1 MAMDAKTLL
10 DLAKA
15 PAVARHAVQTM
26 ELDTRLSEEIA
37 AIETVVGNLRALLFL
52 KGVVATDFYHSK
64 AKEMAFSGEE
74 TKVLPRVR
82 WDARYGT
89 PCFQWERLTRRT
101 FPITES
107 EARRFKK
114 TRGTYVG
121 LVKKNGRKVLMRVC
135 LSGKV
140 VPLQKATDAVARSTF
155 DKEPAWAQFAG
166 ESAEAKLRQ
175 LRKQARQIT
184 AIAKHLS
191 LLKTL
196 AKVKED

>member
-1 MAMDAKTLL
+1 MDAKTLL

-15 PAVARHAVQTM
+15 PVATRHAIQEH
-26 ELDTRLSEEIA
+26 ELGANLSEELT
-37 AIETVVGNLRALLFL
+37 AIEKAVGNLRALLFL
-52 KGVVATDFYHSK
+52 KGVVATDFYYTK

-74 TKVLPRVR
+74 TKVLPRIR
-82 WDARYGT
+82 WDDRYGT

-101 FPITES
+101 FPISES
-107 EARRFKK
+107 EVRLFKK

-121 LVKKNGRKVLMRVC
+121 LVNKNGRKVRMKVC

-196 AKVKED
+196 AKV

>member
-1 MAMDAKTLL
+1 MTMNAKTLL

-15 PAVARHAVQTM
+15 PVAARHAVQTR
-26 ELDTRLSEEIA
+26 ELDACFAEGVV
-37 AIETVVGNLRALLFL
+37 AIEAAVSNLRALLFL

-64 AKEMAFSGEE
+64 AKEMAFSDEE

-82 WDARYGT
+82 WDERYGT
-89 PCFQWERLTRRT
+89 PNFQWERLTRRT
-101 FPITES
+101 FPISES
-107 EARRFKK
+107 EALQFKK

-121 LVKKNGRKVLMRVC
+121 FVRKNGRKVRMKVC

-155 DKEPAWAQFAG
+155 DKEPTWAQFAG
-166 ESAEAKLRQ
+166 ESAEAKLRK
-175 LRKQARQIT
+175 LRKIARQVT

-191 LLKTL
+191 LLKALVT
-196 AKVKED
+196 VKED

>member
-1 MAMDAKTLL
+1 MAMDAKALL
-10 DLAKA
+10 DLAKE
-15 PAVARHAVQTM
+15 PVAMRHSIHEH
-26 ELDTRLSEEIA
+26 ELDTCLSDEIT
-37 AIETVVGNLRALLFL
+37 AIETAVGNLRAILFL
-52 KGVVATDFYHSK
+52 KGILATDFYHSK
-64 AKEMAFSGEE
+64 AKEMAFSREE

-82 WDARYGT
+82 WDDRYGT

-101 FPITES
+101 FPIS
-107 EARRFKK
+107 EREAKQFKK

-121 LVKKNGRKVLMRVC
+121 LVKRNGRKVRMKVC

-196 AKVKED
+196 VKVKED

>member
-1 MAMDAKTLL
+1 MAMDAKTIL
-10 DLAKA
+10 DLANG
-15 PAVARHAVQTM
+15 PAAMRHVNLDR
-26 ELDTRLSEEIA
+26 ELDNCAAEEVA
-37 AIETVVGNLRALLFL
+37 AIEKAASNLRSILFL
-52 KGVVATDFYHSK
+52 KGILATDFYHSK
-64 AKEMAFSGEE
+64 AKEMAFSEEE

-82 WDARYGT
+82 WDDRYGT

-101 FPITES
+101 FPIS
-107 EARRFKK
+107 EREAKQFKK

-121 LVKKNGRKVLMRVC
+121 LVKKNGRKVRMKVC

-140 VPLQKATDAVARSTF
+140 IPLQKATDAVARSTF

-196 AKVKED
+196 VKVKED

>member
-1 MAMDAKTLL
+1 MAMDAKMLL
-10 DLAKA
+10 ELARTSA
-15 PAVARHAVQTM
+15 AARHAVQTR
-26 ELDTRLSEEIA
+26 ELDACLSEEVA
-37 AIETVVGNLRALLFL
+37 TIEKAVGNLRALFFL
-52 KGVVATDFYHSK
+52 KGVMATDFYYSK
-64 AKEMAFSGEE
+64 AKEMAFSEEE

-82 WDARYGT
+82 WDARYRT

-107 EARRFKK
+107 EAKRFKK

-121 LVKKNGRKVLMRVC
+121 LVKKNGRKVLMKVC

-155 DKEPAWAQFAG
+155 DKEPPWAQFAG

-196 AKVKED
+196 EKVKED